1 MSEQGYPVNKYVLT
15 INNNNNNNNNFRAAN
30 KFIDSN

>member
-15 INNNNNNNNNFRAAN
+15 INNNNNNNNFRAAN

>member
-1 MSEQGYPVNKYVLT
+1 MSEQGYPVSKYLLT
-15 INNNNNNNNNFRAAN
+15 INNNNNNSRAAN